1 MSTRCPFISLLR
13 TRKIEQAAQL
23 SFGERNT
30 EDFWLPYFCV
40 STNLTTAAMVVHD
53 RGPAWLA
60 TRASGSLPG
69 IALPVVLGNQ
79 LLVDGGVINNVPAD
93 VMRQRWNGAV
103 VAVNVSPRED
113 LSFNLSAFPSPWR
126 LLWDRLLGRAPS
138 TAPTILN
145 ILMRTTMLAS
155 VNHSAGVVGAAD
167 LYLQPPISG
176 FGMLQFDSLP
186 AIVEVGHRYA
196 REHLPA
202 WWNGGRALHKRAA
215 ISG

>member
-1 MSTRCPFISLLR
+1 MGSIIAGQYAMGLDPNEMVELNGRITRLKPFNEYTLPFISLLR

-23 SFGERNT
+23 SFGERNI

-40 STNLTTAAMVVHD
+40 STNLATAAMVVHD

-113 LSFNLSAFPSPWR
+113 LSFNLSAFPSPT
-126 LLWDRLLGRAPS
+126 P
-138 TAPTILN
+138 
-145 ILMRTTMLAS
+145 
-155 VNHSAGVVGAAD
+155 
-167 LYLQPPISG
+167 
-176 FGMLQFDSLP
+176 
-186 AIVEVGHRYA
+186 
-196 REHLPA
+196 
-202 WWNGGRALHKRAA
+202 
-215 ISG
+215 